1 MFKIIKKSVSRART
15 FTPAR
20 ARKAESL
27 LEVIMALFVVA
38 LGSAAATSLVVNA
51 MMSNGYSRDNLIAL
65 NLAVEGV
72 ESIRNVRDSNWLKF
86 GFNKSGCWNERP
98 EQASCAGQ
106 VIGDGS
112 YTVSLDTT
120 IMKWVMT
127 ALVTPLSNSLS
138 TPITDDPYKLY
149 YRDLHAATDTNGD
162 GNLTNDPDIY
172 IDAESALGAG
182 GNSGTSKF
190 YRMITIDY
198 EGIDPAIA
206 TEMTVTSLVLWQNSG
221 GVSMVNLQS
230 KLTNYQKIKVT

>member
-1 MFKIIKKSVSRART
+1 
-15 FTPAR
+15 
-20 ARKAESL
+20 
-27 LEVIMALFVVA
+27 MALFVVA
-38 LGSAAATSLVVNA
+38 VGSAAATSLVVNA
-51 MMSNGYSRDNLIAL
+51 MQSNGYSRDNLIAL
-65 NLAVEGV
+65 NLAVEGI

-98 EQASCAGQ
+98 EQASCAG
-106 VIGDGS
+106 VAINDGT

-120 IMKWVMT
+120 VMKWVMT
-127 ALVTPLSNSLS
+127 PLVTPLSSSLS

-172 IDAESALGAG
+172 IDEESALGSG

-198 EGIDPAIA
+198 DGIDPTIA